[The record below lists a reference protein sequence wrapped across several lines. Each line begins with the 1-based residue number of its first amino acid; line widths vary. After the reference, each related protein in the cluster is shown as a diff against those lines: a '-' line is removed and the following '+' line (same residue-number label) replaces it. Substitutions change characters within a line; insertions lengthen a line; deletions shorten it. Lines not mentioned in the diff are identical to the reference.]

1 MTKKM
6 LSSCFKYMTVESL
19 ETSSLHTTFCVS
31 FVALGKKDGIL
42 VFKKYVHP
50 SGFVAQLLPVS
61 TEIILVHKIPTV

>member
-50 SGFVAQLLPVS
+50 SGFVAQ
-61 TEIILVHKIPTV
+61 